1 MERVIVSLPLMK
13 KVSCATGVLVLT
25 VFTAGLVDV
34 LSFAKLGAIFTS
46 AMTGNLALL
55 GFYAAT
61 GAVHSAI
68 KSLSALAGFI
78 VGCAVGTLQ
87 SRHASDRAAVR
98 RILGLETLAIV
109 VCAIG
114 SMQSSLS
121 ARSDFMQ
128 VEILLLAFAM
138 GLQSIVGAR
147 LKQTNVVFTTTL
159 IKIVSA
165 AIGSAREQSS
175 AGEISHLEVAPGSNR
190 EVLLA
195 IHLIGD
201 RGSVDTGTQVI
212 APEALA
218 GLRIERVERA
228 VAFAHEH
235 EVSRRRQYPADQ
247 GLWGF
252 VLPGDLAGLDI
263 QRDEGT
269 ILNPIG
275 RDVGER
281 AAEANETGRALGRL
295 GREAHQLVH
304 RHDVQIVR
312 FRRIRGWRPL
322 GPAVGTRQHIHAL
335 ARGRREH
342 VLRHHDVGIGLADQ
356 LAGAPVEYEYPADLA
371 RLGGSRDHRAVLM
384 HIEQHDVADG
394 VVVPYIVLDLLVIP
408 LECA

>member
-1 MERVIVSLPLMK
+1 MERVIVSLPLMR

-68 KSLSALAGFI
+68 KSLSALVGFI

-87 SRHASDRAAVR
+87 SRRATDRSAVR
-98 RILGLETLAIV
+98 RILGLETSIIV

-159 IKIVSA
+159 IKIVAA

-175 AGEISHLEVAPGSNR
+175 AGERHRDTAVVVAYLIGALTAGVTIATHFTAALMIP
-190 EVLLA
+190 VLA
-195 IHLIGD
+195 I
-201 RGSVDTGTQVI
+201 GT
-212 APEALA
+212 
-218 GLRIERVERA
+218 
-228 VAFAHEH
+228 AFI
-235 EVSRRRQYPADQ
+235 
-247 GLWGF
+247 F
-252 VLPGDLAGLDI
+252 
-263 QRDEGT
+263 
-269 ILNPIG
+269 
-275 RDVGER
+275 
-281 AAEANETGRALGRL
+281 
-295 GREAHQLVH
+295 
-304 RHDVQIVR
+304 
-312 FRRIRGWRPL
+312 
-322 GPAVGTRQHIHAL
+322 
-335 ARGRREH
+335 ARG
-342 VLRHHDVGIGLADQ
+342 
-356 LAGAPVEYEYPADLA
+356 VE
-371 RLGGSRDHRAVLM
+371 
-384 HIEQHDVADG
+384 
-394 VVVPYIVLDLLVIP
+394 
-408 LECA
+408 